1 MGFNARLKPRATSR
15 SRATTLTAFALC
27 ALVAPAASGQTET
40 QHVNRVVKLE
50 PGGTLRLKTFSGR
63 VTITGTDR
71 LDVAIDAVRRAPRER
86 LDRITLDIHTEG
98 STVVVEANHRNGS
111 DSDDRDNVVET
122 DFDIEVPT
130 RANLDVTGF
139 SSPINVKGVEGSH
152 RIGTFSSHLRL
163 DDVTGPIKAHTFS
176 GSVEIRTKAWQD
188 RQTIDVDT
196 FSGGIDLHIP
206 ESARG
211 SVTFNTFSGQLT
223 SEMPLT
229 LGVGRRRSLR
239 ATLGGS
245 DSDGAITLKTFSGNV
260 RIDR

>member
-1 MGFNARLKPRATSR
+1 M
-15 SRATTLTAFALC
+15 AFALC

-40 QHVNRVVKLE
+40 RHVNRVVKLE

-71 LDVAIDAVRRAPRER
+71 QDVAIDAVRRAPRER

-111 DSDDRDNVVET
+111 DSHDRDNVVET

-130 RANLDVTGF
+130 RTNLEVTGF
-139 SSPINVKGVEGSH
+139 SSPI
-152 RIGTFSSHLRL
+152 
-163 DDVTGPIKAHTFS
+163 DDV
-176 GSVEIRTKAWQD
+176 Q
-188 RQTIDVDT
+188 T
-196 FSGGIDLHIP
+196 FSGGIDLHVP

-211 SVTFNTFSGQLT
+211 SVAFDTFSGQLT
-223 SEMPLT
+223 SGMPLT